1 MLLYYVIL
9 VMHHQ
14 HDTCRCCAPADQAHS
29 TSTTDPGESTLAA
42 QNTAAGQSTASLAVA
57 AAAETAK
64 TSGIDGSQPLVPHPG
79 MSKASWGRAMG
90 VPVDVSAVMHNP
102 VYSKEYMEAIK
113 PVHVPP
119 KEVSLVAGKTTWG
132 VLRQASLY
140 D

>member
-1 MLLYYVIL
+1 
-9 VMHHQ
+9 
-14 HDTCRCCAPADQAHS
+14 
-29 TSTTDPGESTLAA
+29 
-42 QNTAAGQSTASLAVA
+42 
-57 AAAETAK
+57 
-64 TSGIDGSQPLVPHPG
+64 
-79 MSKASWGRAMG
+79 MG